1 MTKILSLFSLV
12 VVTDLDISAASQV
25 KGYIRSLDPRPT
37 GPMNDLDVICRG
49 SGSVASFERYTN
61 WLPQQPS
68 VAQAISEFQFLPR
81 LPLCNAAWIIGEA

>member
-1 MTKILSLFSLV
+1 MYPQRAKPK
-12 VVTDLDISAASQV
+12 DI
-25 KGYIRSLDPRPT
+25 YDPSIPRAT

-68 VAQAISEFQFLPR
+68 VAQALSEFQFLPR